1 MMKQVLRASS
11 KNQSTSTR
19 SQSK

>member
-1 MMKQVLRASS
+1 MKQVLRASS